1 MYLTD
6 DDHEWYPDFM
16 DEIVIKIKGTSDRIY
31 LTRTDLQE
39 MLQSLDEDEED
50 IDGDN

>member
-6 DDHEWYPDFM
+6 KNYEWYPDFM
-16 DEIVIKIKGTSDRIY
+16 DEIVIKIKGTSDQIY
-31 LTRTDLQE
+31 LTRSDLQD

-50 IDGDN
+50 LDGNN

>member
-6 DDHEWYPDFM
+6 KNYEWYPDFM
-16 DEIVIKIKGTSDRIY
+16 DEIVIKIKGTSDQIC
-31 LTRTDLQE
+31 LTRSDLQD

-50 IDGDN
+50 LDGNK

>member
-6 DDHEWYPDFM
+6 DNCGWYIDFM
-16 DEIVIKIKGTSDRIY
+16 DQVVIEIKGTSDQIY
-31 LTRTDLQE
+31 LTRSDLQD

-50 IDGDN
+50 LDGNN

>member
-6 DDHEWYPDFM
+6 DNCEWYPDFM
-16 DEIVIKIKGTSDRIY
+16 DEIIIKIKGTSDQIY
-31 LTRTDLQE
+31 LTRSDLQD

-50 IDGDN
+50 LDGDN

>member
-6 DDHEWYPDFM
+6 KNYEWYPDFT
-16 DEIVIKIKGTSDRIY
+16 DEFVIKIKGTSDQIY
-31 LTRTDLQE
+31 LTRSDLQN

-50 IDGDN
+50 LDGNK

>member
-6 DDHEWYPDFM
+6 KNYEWYPDFM
-16 DEIVIKIKGTSDRIY
+16 DEIVIKIKGTSDQIY
-31 LTRTDLQE
+31 LTRSDLQN

-50 IDGDN
+50 LDGNK

>member
-6 DDHEWYPDFM
+6 KNYEWYPDFM
-16 DEIVIKIKGTSDRIY
+16 DETVIKIKGTSDQIY
-31 LTRTDLQE
+31 LTRSDLQN

-50 IDGDN
+50 LDGNK